1 MVHKIMNYEIHLV
14 NISQK
19 ALKLSIY
26 SQECIKMFIQSQ
38 TVKHLAKEIIIFLQT
53 HRENAINLF

>member
-1 MVHKIMNYEIHLV
+1 MNYEIHLV